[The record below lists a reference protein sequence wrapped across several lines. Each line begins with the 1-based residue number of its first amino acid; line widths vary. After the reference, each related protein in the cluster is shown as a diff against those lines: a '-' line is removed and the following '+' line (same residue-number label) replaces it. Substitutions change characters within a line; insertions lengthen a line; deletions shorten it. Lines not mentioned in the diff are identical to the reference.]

1 MGSGPVVTASPWK
14 GIVYAIGIVVSLVT
28 YSYCQERI
36 MTRPFVVKG
45 EERLFT
51 ETGFLVLANRLSA
64 AAAAAV
70 MLVAFDGVRALAPQA
85 PIDRFPLVS
94 VANLLAT
101 TCQYEAL
108 KWISLPTQ
116 ALLKCAKL
124 IPVMV
129 LSTLLSKRT
138 YTTIDYSSAV
148 LVGLGT
154 ASFMNGNITSRV
166 ADQGNS
172 WIGLVLMFGNIF
184 FDSLLMAYQERLF
197 LGYRLS
203 SNSQMLY
210 VNLFSGL
217 LSLLSCIPGGALR
230 SSLSLLS
237 SSRQFARELCLL
249 TLGAVSAQFF
259 ITSTIK
265 EFGAVFFGTVITV
278 QQVASVMV
286 SSFVIG
292 TKLSPWQWFSC
303 GIVFTALSARNL
315 SKWIHALRSRR
326 KQAQRGPEISQ
337 VDDQQHGKQSVVVGI
352 SERDD

>member
-1 MGSGPVVTASPWK
+1 MDLIANSSAPEVRETDSCNGAVHSALQEDVYNHRLLFGSKKSCDQYFAFELGKISVQISSQK
-14 GIVYAIGIVVSLVT
+14 
-28 YSYCQERI
+28 EREF
-36 MTRPFVVKG
+36 TLKPECFLL
-45 EERLFT
+45 LF
-51 ETGFLVLANRLSA
+51 
-64 AAAAAV
+64 
-70 MLVAFDGVRALAPQA
+70 
-85 PIDRFPLVS
+85 
-94 VANLLAT
+94 
-101 TCQYEAL
+101 
-108 KWISLPTQ
+108 
-116 ALLKCAKL
+116 ALLLK
-124 IPVMV
+124 
-129 LSTLLSKRT
+129 
-138 YTTIDYSSAV
+138 V

-259 ITSTIK
+259 ITSPIK

-278 QQVASVMV
+278 SYPPPAN
-286 SSFVIG
+286 
-292 TKLSPWQWFSC
+292 
-303 GIVFTALSARNL
+303 R
-315 SKWIHALRSRR
+315 
-326 KQAQRGPEISQ
+326 
-337 VDDQQHGKQSVVVGI
+337 
-352 SERDD
+352 

>member
-148 LVGLGT
+148 RNHAISILPSNLERFQYK
-154 ASFMNGNITSRV
+154 SPRKK
-166 ADQGNS
+166 
-172 WIGLVLMFGNIF
+172 
-184 FDSLLMAYQERLF
+184 SLR
-197 LGYRLS
+197 
-203 SNSQMLY
+203 
-210 VNLFSGL
+210 
-217 LSLLSCIPGGALR
+217 
-230 SSLSLLS
+230 
-237 SSRQFARELCLL
+237 
-249 TLGAVSAQFF
+249 
-259 ITSTIK
+259 
-265 EFGAVFFGTVITV
+265 
-278 QQVASVMV
+278 
-286 SSFVIG
+286 
-292 TKLSPWQWFSC
+292 
-303 GIVFTALSARNL
+303 
-315 SKWIHALRSRR
+315 
-326 KQAQRGPEISQ
+326 
-337 VDDQQHGKQSVVVGI
+337 
-352 SERDD
+352 